1 MRSIKKSSLSLSK
14 QDHPTVELL
23 NECQPMRL
31 AIFGII
37 QRFGEISNYPA
48 VWRVVHKQRRRQ
60 GVLGGQKNAGSET
73 EVRNVADHL
82 TWGQL
87 MLYGLEAFFL
97 LSHLIRVFQRF
108 VSFDLLTVK
117 VERGI
122 ERKRCNKAHANERS
136 GGITGDFH
144 AVKGSFYT
152 IQDVTMV
159 LLADEGSWRSGACG
173 P

>member
-1 MRSIKKSSLSLSK
+1 MRSIKKSSLRLSK
-14 QDHPTVELL
+14 QDHSTVELL
-23 NECQPMRL
+23 NERQAMRL

-37 QRFGEISNYPA
+37 QGFGEISNHPA
-48 VWRVVHKQRRRQ
+48 VWRVVHKRRRHQ

-82 TWGQL
+82 TRGQL

-97 LSHLIRVFQRF
+97 LSHLIRVFQGF
-108 VSFDLLTVK
+108 VSFDLLTIKVK
-117 VERGI
+117 RGV
-122 ERKRCNKAHANERS
+122 ERKRRNKAQADERS

-144 AVKGSFYT
+144 GINGSFYT
-152 IQDVTMV
+152 IRDVTMV

-173 P
+173 